1 MTQNSERKLTMD
13 TITLEMPQKSDLD
26 YWREL
31 TNWNNH
37 TLARIGIAEWLVKQ
51 FHAQGAIVPHKNGYD
66 AFSKALDLLRVFNAI
81 ETIHCEL
88 TYLPSELAQLRN
100 RKTGELFDLMRGIS
114 LEISDAIHK
123 TL

>member
-1 MTQNSERKLTMD
+1 MD

-37 TLARIGIAEWLVKQ
+37 TLARKEIAEWLVKQ

-66 AFSKALDLLRVFNAI
+66 AFSKALDLLRVFEAI

-100 RKTGELFDLMRGIS
+100 RKTDALFDLVRGIS
-114 LEISDAIHK
+114 PEVSDAIHK